1 MKVWALI
8 PERQLSQ
15 QHYTALLRAALAE
28 PAQAAGAAG
37 PCRCSTA
44 RPSLQP
50 LTTTTPVGFYTLLNT
65 SRLQE
70 PVYSFSSLRSLA
82 LGLVIL
88 MASWAALSTMILR
101 FLEETL

>member
-1 MKVWALI
+1 MRSL
-8 PERQLSQ
+8 L
-15 QHYTALLRAALAE
+15 TASAVTATPRGA
-28 PAQAAGAAG
+28 AAGGSGRAG
-37 PCRCSTA
+37 AGSGCSGAVALQT
-44 RPSLQP
+44 PSPPLQP
-50 LTTTTPVGFYTLLNT
+50 LTTATLVGFYTLLNT

-70 PVYSFSSLRSLA
+70 PLYSFSSLRSLA